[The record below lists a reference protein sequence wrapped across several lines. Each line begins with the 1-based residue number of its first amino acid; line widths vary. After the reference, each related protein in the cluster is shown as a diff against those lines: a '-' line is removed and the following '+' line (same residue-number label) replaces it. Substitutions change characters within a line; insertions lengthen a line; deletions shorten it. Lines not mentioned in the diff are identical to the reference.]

1 MYPIWRDKLGG
12 FMQKILVILVLFL
25 MLSISANA
33 QSPQESK
40 PSFDCAKA
48 TTKAEKMI
56 CEDSSGE
63 LQNLDRY
70 MAEVYMQ
77 LKKELKNSN
86 FPDKDQKFKNLL
98 ESQRVFLK
106 ENSQYDSSSNFLK
119 ESYEIRITHLLKF
132 LGEVL
137 DSNNKELCE
146 YARKAK
152 FDEVKWREVPPSIN
166 PPFSIGL
173 CAFGRNNRD
182 VFFDSFC
189 TQNGEIKKDEAIQ
202 AIREKSP
209 YIRFPKSYE
218 RQIDID
224 NDGALEKV
232 IITIGSY
239 FGVLWIYKNAKLDEK
254 ASDRIY
260 GDDLHFSGAR
270 TLENVCISSEEACAA
285 LTTYALPSNKISQR
299 LEFYPANERGFMP
312 ILSELS
318 YGVIEFQGKNYITL
332 LNGRFFE
339 DEDFIYPTT
348 RIYLLE
354 GNKRELKC
362 TY

>member
-1 MYPIWRDKLGG
+1 MLYKNI
-12 FMQKILVILVLFL
+12 FKILFFIAVLISLV
-25 MLSISANA
+25 NA
-33 QSPQESK
+33 QSSEIAK

-48 TTKAEKMI
+48 TTKVEKMI
-56 CEDSSGE
+56 CEDESGN

-70 MAEVYMQ
+70 MTEVYTQ
-77 LKKELKNSN
+77 LKKELKISK
-86 FPDKDQKFKNLL
+86 FPDKEQKLKEIL
-98 ESQRVFLK
+98 ESQRAFLK
-106 ENSQYDSSSNFLK
+106 KNLQYDSSSNLLK
-119 ESYEIRITHLLKF
+119 ESYEIHITHLLKL

-137 DSNNKELCE
+137 DSNNKGLCE
-146 YARKAK
+146 YARKDK
-152 FDEVKWREVPPSIN
+152 FDESKWRKIHPSTH
-166 PPFSIGL
+166 PPFSVGL

-189 TQNGEIKKDEAIQ
+189 TQNGEIKKDEVAK

-209 YIRFPKSYE
+209 YIEFPKSYE

-239 FGVLWIYKNAKLDEK
+239 FGVLWIYKNGKLDEK
-254 ASDRIY
+254 VSDRIY
-260 GDDLHFSGAR
+260 GDDLHFSGAK
-270 TLENVCISSEEACAA
+270 TIENVCINSEEACAA

-299 LEFYPANERGFMP
+299 LEFYPANERGFIP

-339 DEDFIYPTT
+339 DKDFIYPTT